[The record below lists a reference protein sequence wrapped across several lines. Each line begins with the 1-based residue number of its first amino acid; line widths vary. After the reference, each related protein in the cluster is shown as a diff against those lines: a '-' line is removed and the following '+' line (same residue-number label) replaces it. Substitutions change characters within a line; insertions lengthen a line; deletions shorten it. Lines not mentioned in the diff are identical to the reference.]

1 MANDLSNMKR
11 TELDR
16 AKFAY
21 DCVNSVLSKSNK
33 TQESYKSYVKK
44 IPTLIQVNGLAGT
57 FAFVFSKKGD
67 KEGQKEAYK
76 IIYEQVNDWLK
87 QNYKKDNDEELVKW
101 IIEQNPKLYKAITI
115 EVLAFFSWLKRFA
128 EGMIEGE
135 ESNEQR

>member
-1 MANDLSNMKR
+1 MTTELSNMKQS
-11 TELDR
+11 ELNR

-21 DCVNSVLSKSNK
+21 DCVDSVLSKNKK

-76 IIYEQVNDWLK
+76 IIYEQVDNWLK
-87 QNYKKDNDEELVKW
+87 QNYKNDNNEELAKW

-115 EVLAFFSWLKRFA
+115 EVLALFSWLKRFA

-135 ESNEQR
+135 ENNGEE